1 MEINLKNKYFFLRH
15 GKNIHQK
22 ELKDIIYCYPDDPT
36 PCVLIEE
43 GIEEAKKA
51 GEILKEKNI
60 EHIYCSDILRTRQT
74 AKIVSDIIGFDSE
87 KIIYDT
93 RLRDINWGI
102 FAGKHK
108 DEAWAYY
115 NNDKMR
121 KFDEITPEG
130 ETWNECRERM
140 KEVLKEIEDSFE
152 NKNIL
157 LVSHG
162 DPLWL
167 LEGLIKGKTNEE
179 LVEKRGE
186 IMIKTGEV
194 REI

>member
-1 MEINLKNKYFFLRH
+1 MELKNKYTFLRH
-15 GKNIHQK
+15 GKNIHQTQ
-22 ELKDIIYCYPDDPT
+22 LKDIIYCYPDDNP
-36 PCVLIEE
+36 PCTLIEE

-51 GEILKEKNI
+51 GEKLRDKNI

-115 NNDKMR
+115 DNDKMR
-121 KFDEITPEG
+121 KFDEMTPEG
-130 ETWNECRERM
+130 ETWNNCRNRM
-140 KEVLKEIEDSFE
+140 VEVLNEIENNFI

-157 LVSHG
+157 IISHG

-167 LEGLIKGKTNEE
+167 LEGHIKGKTDKE
-179 LVEKRGE
+179 LVEKRE
-186 IMIKTGEV
+186 SIMIKTGEV